1 MALCHRCRQ
10 ESAMITEISLLIAVA
25 ALLVCATSA
34 LVISFVAGGLAAF
47 FAIPFILVL
56 LIMAILLGG

>member
-1 MALCHRCRQ
+1 
-10 ESAMITEISLLIAVA
+10 MITEISLLIAVA